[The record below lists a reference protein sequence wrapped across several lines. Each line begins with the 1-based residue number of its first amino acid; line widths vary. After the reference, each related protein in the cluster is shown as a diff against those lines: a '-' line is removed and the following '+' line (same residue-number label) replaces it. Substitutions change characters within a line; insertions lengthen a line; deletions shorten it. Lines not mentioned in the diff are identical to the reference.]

1 MELND
6 YARAL
11 RKGWYLIAVCTAL
24 TLSIAAFI
32 TMRSPKIYSAS
43 ITMFVS
49 FEAGA
54 DAGANA
60 NTVYDGNLA
69 AKERVKSYA
78 DLVGGERV
86 AAGVIQQL
94 SLDETPEKLAA
105 RIDGSAVTDTVL
117 LKASVTD
124 RNPGRAQQIADTVGD
139 VFGREVA
146 QVETPAAGQDAPVR
160 VIVWEQAKLPSAPI
174 SPRPTINFLLG
185 LLVGLAAGIGLAVL
199 RFRLDTTVK
208 RPEDVA
214 EVVELPVLG
223 AVVHDREAAR
233 TPLILQTRP
242 MAPRSESFRQ
252 LRTNLQFV
260 DVDGRP
266 RVVAVTSALPAEGKT
281 STACNLAIALAQTGA
296 MVVLVEADL
305 RRPAF
310 DRYLG
315 VEGAAG
321 LTSILIGRASVEDV
335 LQPLGNQRVMAL
347 ASGPLPPNP
356 SELLGSQAMTAV
368 IDELRAGFDYVIV
381 DVPPL
386 LPVTDGAVVSALADG
401 TLLVVRAGKTRR
413 DQLGQAAALLSNVEA
428 RTLGIVLNR
437 IPAKGTDS
445 YGYPRSYISANQ
457 GHRLEDVPH
466 PTPAL
471 SRHRQRRASARQH
484 RDPGARRSFDDAKT
498 DNHDERRAA
507 RYEPATYPQRG
518 AGGHQQDYPVGTVVS
533 GTRHSKFDPYRR
545 SDHHPDPRFT
555 HAPGGTDPAGE

>member
-6 YARAL
+6 YARSL
-11 RKGWYLIAVCTAL
+11 RKGRYLIVVCVML
-24 TLSIAAFI
+24 TLAVAALI

-49 FEAGA
+49 FDVVSGP
-54 DAGANA
+54 GANA
-60 NTVYDGNLA
+60 NAVYDGNLA

-86 AAGVIQQL
+86 AAGVIQKL

-117 LKASVTD
+117 LKVSVTD
-124 RNPGRAQQIADTVGD
+124 RSPRRAQQIADAVGD
-139 VFGREVA
+139 VFSRQVT

-160 VIVWEQAKLPSAPI
+160 VIVWEQAKTPSAPI
-174 SPRPTINFLLG
+174 SPRPTINLVLG
-185 LLVGLAAGIGLAVL
+185 LIVGLAVGIGLAVL
-199 RFRLDTTVK
+199 RFRLDTTV
-208 RPEDVA
+208 RLPEDVA

-223 AVVHDREAAR
+223 AVVVDPEAAR
-233 TPLILQTRP
+233 TPLALQARP

-281 STACNLAIALAQTGA
+281 STACNLAVALAQTGA
-296 MVVLVEADL
+296 GVVLVEADL

-321 LTSILIGRASVEDV
+321 LTSVLIGRASLEDV
-335 LQPLGNQRVMAL
+335 LQPFGDQRLMAL
-347 ASGPLPPNP
+347 PSGPLPPNP
-356 SELLGSQAMTAV
+356 SELLGSKAMTTV
-368 IDELRAGFDYVIV
+368 IDELRAVFDYVIV

-413 DQLGQAAALLSNVEA
+413 EQLGQAAALLHNVGA
-428 RTLGIVLNR
+428 RTLGVVLNM
-437 IPAKGTDS
+437 IPVKGSDS
-445 YGYPRSYISANQ
+445 YSYAGSHDPAAQRDRLGNAPR
-457 GHRLEDVPH
+457 

-471 SRHRQRRASARQH
+471 SRHRQGRTPVSQH
-484 RDPGARRSFDDAKT
+484 RDRSARHSFDDAKT
-498 DNHDERRAA
+498 DARDGRRVAEE
-507 RYEPATYPQRG
+507 EPDGPRLG
-518 AGGHQQDYPVGTVVS
+518 AQNQPRVDYPVGTAASAVRGPDS
-533 GTRHSKFDPYRR
+533 YQYRR
-545 SDHHPDPRFT
+545 NNDHPDPPFT
-555 HAPGGTDPAGE
+555 HGPSRHGEDSK